1 MSDLLLSD
9 LAPRPATYADLE
21 AVPAH
26 LVAEILDGALYTHP
40 RPVARNGA
48 ASFALANTLGG
59 PFQFGRGG
67 PGGWTFIDESEL
79 HLGPHVVVPDLAGWR
94 QERMPFVPD
103 VAFIDFVP
111 GWVCEILTP
120 STEKNDRGRKR
131 RIYATY
137 GLPHYWL
144 LHVSKRQL
152 EAYELRDGK
161 FALFETFEDGADV
174 DAPPFAAAPFSLS
187 LLLPP
192 AEASENAT

>member
-1 MSDLLLSD
+1 MSDL
-9 LAPRPATYADLE
+9 AHRPATYADLQ
-21 AVPAH
+21 AVPSH
-26 LVAEILDGALYTHP
+26 LVAEILDGVLYTHP
-40 RPVARNGA
+40 RPVARHGA

-67 PGGWTFIDESEL
+67 PGGWTFIAEPEL

-94 QERMPFVPD
+94 KERMPFVPD

-111 GWVCEILTP
+111 DWICEILSP
-120 STEKNDRGRKR
+120 STETNDRSRKR
-131 RIYATY
+131 RIYATD

-144 LHVSKRQL
+144 LNVSKRQL

-174 DAPPFAAAPFSLS
+174 DAPPFAAAPFPLA
-187 LLLPP
+187 LLLSPP
-192 AEASENAT
+192 ETDEKAI